1 MSRYIDA
8 EIALKII
15 DSYAKTVIADGK
27 VIVDAVKDIIAVITP
42 TADVVEVV
50 RCKDCIHRKE
60 EIPQCGL
67 YRCTALV
74 HPQAVNADHF
84 CSYGERKKK

>member
-27 VIVDAVKDIIAVITP
+27 VIVDAVKDII
-42 TADVVEVV
+42 E
-50 RCKDCIHRKE
+50 
-60 EIPQCGL
+60 
-67 YRCTALV
+67 
-74 HPQAVNADHF
+74 
-84 CSYGERKKK
+84 